1 MALWVQ
7 PLALQAET
15 TTGSQ
20 ILAHHK
26 SAKKRIRQNEK
37 KRIRNRHIRTTL
49 RSALKKFEQTLA
61 QQNSEELKALID
73 KTISIVD
80 KAASKGVIHKNKAA
94 RHVSQIRRKAS
105 SLLASSPN
113 A

>member
-1 MALWVQ
+1 M
-7 PLALQAET
+7 
-15 TTGSQ
+15 
-20 ILAHHK
+20 AHHK

-49 RSALKKFEQTLA
+49 RSALKRFEQTLEA
-61 QQNSEELKALID
+61 QNAEELKSILD

-80 KAASKGVIHKNKAA
+80 KAASKGVIHRNKAA
-94 RHVSQIRRKAS
+94 RHVSQLRRKVNAF
-105 SLLASSPN
+105 LTASPN